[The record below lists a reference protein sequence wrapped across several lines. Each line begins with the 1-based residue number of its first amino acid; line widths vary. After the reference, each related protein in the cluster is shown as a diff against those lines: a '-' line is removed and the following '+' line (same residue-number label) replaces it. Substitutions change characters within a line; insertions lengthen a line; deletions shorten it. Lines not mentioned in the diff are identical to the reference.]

1 MAVWAPGRSVKA
13 ESSKVKYSKLSLFR
27 PARGCSKEGS
37 AKAELFRKESTPS
50 ASVGLKGGGLKLL
63 VGAVSADV
71 EDGDDCCSEDDD
83 LRPVKRSQIDIAAD

>member
-1 MAVWAPGRSVKA
+1 MAVCAPGRSVKA
-13 ESSKVKYSKLSLFR
+13 ESSKVKYSKLSLLR

-50 ASVGLKGGGLKLL
+50 ASVGLKGGEVKVV

-71 EDGDDCCSEDDD
+71 GEDDCCSVGVD
-83 LRPVKRSQIDIAAD
+83 LRPVKRSQKDIATD